1 MRTLAD
7 ELLEGAID
15 LHAHIYPQ
23 AQLGEPGR
31 VLDHDWARLARNAG
45 MRGFAMKSHL
55 WPTMAQAR
63 LLTETYPGLT
73 AIGTITLNNNVGGF
87 NPFSAE
93 SAVKLGAKIIWM
105 PTYSAANDI
114 QVGAYSSRIAAT
126 YRLPPPGEGLTVF
139 SEGGTIRPEVDA
151 IMEIARDSDVVIAT
165 GHLSAEEGVALARR
179 AKELGL
185 EKFIFTHA
193 LNRAV
198 RATDAQMLEVAELGY
213 IIEHCF
219 LSTFPMW
226 QKLSPQKI
234 AEAIRLLGAE
244 RCIMTTDC
252 QMDFNPPP
260 PEMLRMF
267 IATMIHLGIG
277 RDDIRR
283 MVRQNP
289 ARLTGLED

>member
-1 MRTLAD
+1 MRTRAD
-7 ELLEGAID
+7 DLLEGAID
-15 LHAHIYPQ
+15 LHAHIFPQ
-23 AQLGEPGR
+23 ARLSEPGR
-31 VLDHDWARLARNAG
+31 VLDHEWARLASHAG

-63 LLTETYPGLT
+63 ILTETHPGLT
-73 AIGTITLNNNVGGF
+73 VIGTITLNQNVGGF
-87 NPFSAE
+87 NPFSVE
-93 SAVKLGAKIIWM
+93 SAIKLGAKIVWM

-114 QVGAYSSRIAAT
+114 QVGAYSSRVAAWFT
-126 YRLPPPGEGLTVF
+126 HQPPGGELSVFGEGRAIL
-139 SEGGTIRPEVDA
+139 PEVDA
-151 IMEIARDSDVVIAT
+151 VLKIARDSGAVIAT

-185 EKFIFTHA
+185 RKFIFTHA

-198 RATDAQMLEVAELGY
+198 RATDEQMREVAEMGY

-226 QKLSPQKI
+226 QKLEPKKI
-234 AEAIRLLGAE
+234 AEAIRLIGAGS
-244 RCIMTTDC
+244 CIMTTDC

-267 IATMIHLGIG
+267 IASMLQLGITPEE
-277 RDDIRR
+277 ISQ

-289 ARLTGLED
+289 AELVGLET

>member
-1 MRTLAD
+1 MRTAAD

-15 LHAHIYPQ
+15 LHAHIFPQ
-23 AQLGEPGR
+23 ARLEEPGR
-31 VLDHDWARLARNAG
+31 VLDHEWARLARDAG

-63 LLTETYPGLT
+63 ILSETFPGLA

-87 NPFSAE
+87 CPFSAE

-105 PTYSAANDI
+105 PTFSAANDI
-114 QVGAYSSRIAAT
+114 QVGAYSKRIAAW
-126 YRLPPPGEGLTVF
+126 YQHDPPGEALTVF
-139 SEGGTIRPEVDA
+139 GGGGKILPEVDA
-151 IMEIARDSDVVIAT
+151 IMEIARDAGAVIAT

-179 AKELGL
+179 AKVLGL

-198 RATDAQMLEVAELGY
+198 KASDAQMREVAELGY
-213 IIEHCF
+213 FVEHCF

-226 QKLSPQKI
+226 QNLAPQKI
-234 AEAIRLLGAE
+234 AEAIRLIGPG
-244 RCIMTTDC
+244 RSIMTTDG

-267 IATMIHLGIG
+267 IATMLQLGM
-277 RDDIRR
+277 DKEDIEW
-283 MVRQNP
+283 MVKRNP
-289 ARLTGLED
+289 AKLAGLES

>member
-23 AQLGEPGR
+23 ARLNEPGR
-31 VLDHDWARLARNAG
+31 VLDHEWARLSCNAG

-63 LLTETYPGLT
+63 ILTETFPGLT
-73 AIGTITLNNNVGGF
+73 AIGTITLNSNVGGF
-87 NPFSAE
+87 SPFSAE
-93 SAVKLGAKIIWM
+93 SAVKLGAKIVWM
-105 PTYSAANDI
+105 PTFSAASDI
-114 QVGAYSSRIAAT
+114 KVGAYSSRIAAT
-126 YRLPPPGEGLTVF
+126 YELPPPGEGLTVLG
-139 SEGGTIRPEVDA
+139 EGGKIRSEVDA
-151 IMEIARDSDVVIAT
+151 IMEIARDAEAVIAT
-165 GHLSAEEGVALARR
+165 GHLSADEGVSLARR

-185 EKFIFTHA
+185 KKFIFTHA

-198 RATDAQMLEVAELGY
+198 RASDAQMLEVAELGY

-226 QKLSPQKI
+226 QKLAPQKI
-234 AEAIRLLGAE
+234 AEAIRLLGAQS
-244 RCIMTTDC
+244 CIMTTDC

-267 IATMIHLGIG
+267 IATMLQLGVDKG
-277 RDDIRR
+277 DIEWMAKR
-283 MVRQNP
+283 NP
-289 ARLTGLED
+289 ARLAGLGD